1 MPPTSFGTIAPAA
14 YTRDAAVERA
24 RLAALHATALLDSP
38 AEEAF
43 DRLTRLATRLLHV
56 PVALVSLVDADRQFF
71 KSCIGL
77 PEPWMSAR
85 ETPLSHSFCQHAVQL
100 GEPLLIEDAREH
112 PLVRDNLAIPDLGVV
127 AYAGIPLTTADG
139 LVLGSFCVIDGIPRA
154 WTPEQVATLRDLAG
168 AAITEIELR
177 SALRAT
183 EAARA
188 EAAEASRAKDDFL
201 ALVSHELRTPL
212 AAIVGNAQM
221 LAMQLCGPLAD
232 PQARAVERIRLGGD
246 HLRSLIDQLLD
257 FKRLTTGHAEYVMD
271 DVPLAALVDTAAAL
285 ADGQF
290 AQAGVAFG
298 RGPVPARAVV
308 RTDAERAR
316 QVLLNLLSNAAKFT
330 PPGGRVTLDVACDA
344 THARVHVR
352 DTGIGIP
359 ADRLAD
365 VFEPFVRVRDP
376 RSPSASG
383 TGLGLAISRDYAH
396 GMGGTLTVESVHGA
410 GSTFTLSLP
419 LA

>member
-1 MPPTSFGTIAPAA
+1 MAPSTLAPILPAA
-14 YTRDAAVERA
+14 SAGGATERA

-56 PVALVSLVDADRQFF
+56 PVALVSLVDEDRQFF

-77 PEPWMSAR
+77 PEPWASAR

-112 PLVRDNLAIPDLGVV
+112 PLVCDSRAIRDLGVV
-127 AYAGIPLTTADG
+127 AYAGIPLATADG

-154 WTPEQVATLRDLAG
+154 WTAAQVATLRDLAG

-177 SALRAT
+177 SALKAA

-221 LAMQLCGPLAD
+221 LGMALCGPLGDA
-232 PQARAVERIRLGGD
+232 QARAVERIRLGGD
-246 HLRSLIDQLLD
+246 HLQSLIDQLLD
-257 FKRLTTGHAEYVMD
+257 FKRLAAGHAEYVLE
-271 DVPLAALVDTAAAL
+271 DVSVASLLDTAAAL
-285 ADGQF
+285 AEGQF
-290 AQAGVAFG
+290 ARAGVRLV
-298 RGPVPARAVV
+298 RGPTADGTLV
-308 RTDAERAR
+308 RTDQERAR

-330 PPGGRVTLDVACDA
+330 PAGGLVELAVARDG
-344 THARVHVR
+344 THAHLRVR

-359 ADRLAD
+359 AARLGD
-365 VFEPFVRVRDP
+365 VFEPFVRLRD
-376 RSPSASG
+376 RRAPSAGG

-396 GMGGTLTVESVHGA
+396 GMGGALAVESVHGA